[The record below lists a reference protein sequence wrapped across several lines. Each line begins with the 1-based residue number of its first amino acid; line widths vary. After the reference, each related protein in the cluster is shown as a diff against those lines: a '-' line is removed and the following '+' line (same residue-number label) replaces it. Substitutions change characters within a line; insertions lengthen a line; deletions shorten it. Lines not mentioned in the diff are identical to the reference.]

1 LILAPF
7 LALLLPE
14 MAHAGPPEQ
23 LTQVAI
29 HPSDPQRMVVRYFNG
44 GDGEFVTTDGGKSW
58 KLLCDS
64 LFITDPTIKS
74 GPTVISNDGTTSM
87 GIFTGLWH
95 DDGHSC
101 GWSSEPKYDGQ
112 FVGGLALDP
121 TDPDIT
127 YAVTS
132 SGGKDN
138 GILRRDKSGTWS
150 DLGTKEG
157 VLLSDISVV
166 AKGSGRRFYAAGVRG
181 EIIPT
186 DGGLPESNYVIRV
199 TDDDGATWTEN
210 VYGGT
215 HGIFHVQGVD
225 PTNPDRI
232 LASIERAGDAGTPA
246 ETADSVLVSSDQGK
260 TFKPYLTITEIGG
273 VAFAPDGRVWIG
285 DAGNALDS
293 TQPKGL
299 YFAPSLDKPAT
310 KLSMGD
316 YPVQCLDY
324 VPSTNALYA
333 CQYTTFGAVD
343 TKSGA
348 FTTSLDVRTVAG
360 FVDCSGVDMAAVC
373 QTQLCNAYCGL
384 GHFAQAPVCCAY
396 DTFSCGP
403 AAAQNVVAVCPA
415 TGTGGAAGAG
425 GAGGSTSSAGASGG
439 GGTSGT
445 SGASNAGRAGNDG
458 ATHNDAG
465 VESDGG
471 AVRKTSSGSSSSCN
485 VTRHRAGDDRP
496 IAVLALALAAL
507 GVARRKRL

>member
-14 MAHAGPPEQ
+14 MARAGPPEQ

-29 HPSDPQRMVVRYFNG
+29 HPSDPKRMVVRYFNG
-44 GDGEFVTTDGGKSW
+44 GDGEFVSNDGGKTW
-58 KLLCDS
+58 QLLCDS
-64 LFITDPTIKS
+64 LLFTDPTIKG
-74 GPTVISNDGTTSM
+74 GPLVISNDGTMSM
-87 GIFTGLWH
+87 GVFTGLWH
-95 DDGHSC
+95 DDGHAC
-101 GWSSEPKYDGQ
+101 AWSSEPKYDGQ
-112 FVGGLALDP
+112 WVGGLALDP

-132 SGGKDN
+132 SGGKEN
-138 GILRRDKSGTWS
+138 GLLRRDKSGTWS
-150 DLGTKEG
+150 DLGTKEML
-157 VLLSDISVV
+157 LLSDVSVV
-166 AKGSGRRFYAAGVRG
+166 AKGTGRRFYAAGVKG
-181 EIIPT
+181 EIIPS

-199 TDDDGATWTEN
+199 TDDDGATWTEH
-210 VYGGT
+210 VYGGA

-232 LASIERAGDAGTPA
+232 IASIERAGDSGTPA
-246 ETADSVLVSSDQGK
+246 ETVDSILVSSDQGK
-260 TFKPYLTITEIGG
+260 TFKPYLTITEVGG

-285 DAGNALDS
+285 DAGYALDS

-324 VPSTNALYA
+324 QPSTSALYA

-343 TKSGA
+343 AKSGA
-348 FTTSLDVRTVAG
+348 FTTLLDVRTVAS
-360 FVDCSGVDMAAVC
+360 FIDCSGVDMAAVC

-403 AAAQNVVAVCPA
+403 AAADNVVAVCPA
-415 TGTGGAAGAG
+415 TGTGGTAGAG
-425 GAGGSTSSAGASGG
+425 GAGGTTSSGGASGG
-439 GGTSGT
+439 GGTSGAA
-445 SGASNAGRAGNDG
+445 GASTAGTAGNDG

-471 AVRKTSSGSSSSCN
+471 AVRKTSSGSSSCN
-485 VTRHRAGDDRP
+485 VMAGRSARHGRA
-496 IAVLALALAAL
+496 IEALALALAAL